1 MNLAVY
7 GTLRT
12 GSTNTGRINHTALV
26 FPSHQRFPAMI
37 CDRNGSGTI
46 VEVHDV
52 DDKTLAAYDD
62 YEGLSAG
69 VYRRLRM
76 DIIMDDGTIIE
87 AWVYL
92 AGEKILK
99 QSASF
104 AVIPSGDWFNR

>member
-1 MNLAVY
+1 
-7 GTLRT
+7 
-12 GSTNTGRINHTALV
+12 
-26 FPSHQRFPAMI
+26 
-37 CDRNGSGTI
+37 
-46 VEVHDV
+46 
-52 DDKTLAAYDD
+52 
-62 YEGLSAG
+62 
-69 VYRRLRM
+69 M

>member
-26 FPSHQRFPAMI
+26 FPGHQRFPAMI

-69 VYRRLRM
+69 
-76 DIIMDDGTIIE
+76 
-87 AWVYL
+87 AYL
-92 AGEKILK
+92 ARAHGYYNGRWHNHRSLGLF
-99 QSASF
+99 S
-104 AVIPSGDWFNR
+104 R